1 MSEYISDIV
10 NNWSDRKLQKNTLI
24 LTEIYPLKGETSV
37 DLPDFK
43 KDKNIRVSIVKV
55 SLRLLGFFGYS
66 IRERYSLQQIKPILR
81 EEKGVVVGLCNKKNI
96 ELITRI
102 LKFFGENNMGILSG
116 IFCLA
121 ICKALQDCSNFR
133 QVVWDNKVLRT
144 WLKTQ
149 KYLTEGNISQLHRKY
164 FKPLED
170 AKGHQVKSQPVDS
183 QAVASQPVTTKP
195 VTKPD
200 PIERTYSQSS
210 ASSDGEGPQVKK
222 PRENA
227 LSSLYEKGGRY
238 EGLKER
244 MKILDDMFPAS
255 SEEED
260 EPEPVPPIKKAK
272 FKNVEKKV
280 EQKKVLDKKVAE
292 KKVVEK
298 KYPTFECN
306 ICASEKNTS
315 QKVAC
320 PKCKFEC
327 CKTCLKRHL
336 LSSSKLN
343 PSCMNCNTALSLDFV
358 YDNTDE
364 GFYNKEYREHRAGI
378 ILSMEKSL
386 LPTTQEDANI
396 EAKQREEKEQR
407 DIIKKWPKDAKKK
420 AEYYRDKNRVYFNQ
434 DNPEKAKEYMDKF
447 FDINNRMFAFD
458 DVKRNMYRGFHLE
471 RFKYIMDESKPFIL
485 EEFRR
490 FFDRP
495 VPVNDRSF
503 IHLQDILRGRERGE
517 GGQQE
522 KKTEMPKRLVF
533 IGPCPAQDCKGYLD
547 ENYVCGLCK
556 KEACKNC
563 RLPKHTDKCN
573 PDIVATVKMM
583 DRETKRC
590 PKCNVPIYKTEGC
603 DQMWCP
609 SCHTAFSWVT
619 GEIETGRIHNPHYY
633 QWMREQG
640 GGQMAREQGD
650 VRCGGAVL
658 YRDLLDT
665 LRRLRLPR
673 YEELLAKLHSL
684 IGDIRGVQLRRLV
697 VNNDPDVNRDLR
709 INYLLGDYKNDKE
722 WLSKIKMR
730 EKSKEKRT
738 SEILILQ
745 MLADTLEVILENIYR
760 ATSKGEV
767 DLQLAQL
774 PELHTYVN
782 KEFIK
787 IEKRFK
793 NKSFYLNDWRFDFR
807 SKEKRTSAIETFVD

>member
-1 MSEYISDIV
+1 MSQYINDIV
-10 NNWSDRKLQKNTLI
+10 NNWSDRKLQKNTFI
-24 LTEIYPLKGETSV
+24 LTEIFPLKSENSV

-43 KDKNIRVSIVKV
+43 KDQDIRLLLVKA
-55 SLRLLGFFGYS
+55 SLRLLSFFGYR
-66 IRERYSLQQIKPILR
+66 IKDRYSIEQIKPILR
-81 EEKGVVVGLCNKKNI
+81 EEKGVVVGLCNKKNL
-96 ELITRI
+96 ELVTRM

-121 ICKALQDCSNFR
+121 ICNALEYCSNFR
-133 QVVWDNKVLRT
+133 ELVGDNNVLGD
-144 WLKTQ
+144 WLNTQ
-149 KYLTEGNISQLHRKY
+149 KYLSKENITELQGKY
-164 FKPLED
+164 F
-170 AKGHQVKSQPVDS
+170 G
-183 QAVASQPVTTKP
+183 
-195 VTKPD
+195 
-200 PIERTYSQSS
+200 
-210 ASSDGEGPQVKK
+210 VKK
-222 PRENA
+222 PVK
-227 LSSLYEKGGRY
+227 SK
-238 EGLKER
+238 
-244 MKILDDMFPAS
+244 D
-255 SEEED
+255 
-260 EPEPVPPIKKAK
+260 
-272 FKNVEKKV
+272 VEKKV
-280 EQKKVLDKKVAE
+280 VEKKVVE

-306 ICASEKNTS
+306 ICASEKNIT
-315 QKVAC
+315 QKVTC

-336 LSSSKLN
+336 LSTSKLN
-343 PSCMNCNTALSLDFV
+343 PSCMNCNTPLSLDFV

-396 EAKQREEKEQR
+396 EAKQREEKNES

-420 AEYYRDKNRVYFNQ
+420 AEYYRDKNRVYFNKE
-434 DNPEKAKEYMDKF
+434 NPEKAKEYMDKF

-485 EEFRR
+485 QEFRQ

-495 VPVNDRSF
+495 APVNDRSF

-517 GGQQE
+517 GGQQK

-533 IGPCPAQDCKGYLD
+533 IGPCPEQDCKGYLD

-609 SCHTAFSWVT
+609 SCHTAFSWIT

-709 INYLLGDYKNDKE
+709 INYLLGDYKNEKE

-760 ATSKGEV
+760 ATSKDDV
-767 DLQLAQL
+767 NLQLAQL
-774 PELHTYVN
+774 PELHSYVN

-793 NKSFYLNDWRFDFR
+793 NKSFRLKDWKFDFTAMA
-807 SKEKRTSAIETFVD
+807 KRDS

>member
-1 MSEYISDIV
+1 MSQYINDIV
-10 NNWSDRKLQKNTLI
+10 NNWSDRKLQKNTFI
-24 LTEIYPLKGETSV
+24 LTEIFPLKSENSV

-43 KDKNIRVSIVKV
+43 KDQDIRLLLVKA
-55 SLRLLGFFGYS
+55 SLRLLSFFGYR
-66 IRERYSLQQIKPILR
+66 IKDRYSIEQIKPILR
-81 EEKGVVVGLCNKKNI
+81 EEKGVVVGLCNKKNL
-96 ELITRI
+96 ELVTRM

-121 ICKALQDCSNFR
+121 ICNALEYCSNFR
-133 QVVWDNKVLRT
+133 ELVGDNNVLGD
-144 WLKTQ
+144 WLNTQ
-149 KYLTEGNISQLHRKY
+149 KYLSKENITELQGKY
-164 FKPLED
+164 F
-170 AKGHQVKSQPVDS
+170 G
-183 QAVASQPVTTKP
+183 
-195 VTKPD
+195 
-200 PIERTYSQSS
+200 
-210 ASSDGEGPQVKK
+210 VKK
-222 PRENA
+222 PVK
-227 LSSLYEKGGRY
+227 SK
-238 EGLKER
+238 
-244 MKILDDMFPAS
+244 D
-255 SEEED
+255 
-260 EPEPVPPIKKAK
+260 
-272 FKNVEKKV
+272 VEKKV
-280 EQKKVLDKKVAE
+280 VE

-306 ICASEKNTS
+306 ICASEKNIT
-315 QKVAC
+315 QKVTC

-336 LSSSKLN
+336 LSTSKLN
-343 PSCMNCNTALSLDFV
+343 PSCMNCNTPLSLDFV

-364 GFYNKEYREHRAGI
+364 GFYNKEYREHRADI

-396 EAKQREEKEQR
+396 EAKQREEKNES

-420 AEYYRDKNRVYFNQ
+420 AEYYRDKNRVYFNEE
-434 DNPEKAKEYMDKF
+434 NPEKAKEYMDKF

-485 EEFRR
+485 QEFRQ

-517 GGQQE
+517 GGQKE

-533 IGPCPAQDCKGYLD
+533 IGPCPEQDCKGYLD
-547 ENYVCGLCK
+547 ESYVCGLCK

-609 SCHTAFSWVT
+609 SCHTAFSWIT

-709 INYLLGDYKNDKE
+709 INYLLGDYKNEKE

-760 ATSKGEV
+760 ATSKDDV
-767 DLQLAQL
+767 NLQLAQL
-774 PELHTYVN
+774 PELHSYVN

-793 NKSFYLNDWRFDFR
+793 NKSFRLKDWKFDFTAMA
-807 SKEKRTSAIETFVD
+807 KRDS

>member
-24 LTEIYPLKGETSV
+24 LTEIYTLKGEKSV

-55 SLRLLGFFGYS
+55 SLRLLAFFGYR
-66 IRERYSLQQIKPILR
+66 IRDKYSLEQIKPIFR
-81 EEKGVVVGLCNKKNI
+81 EEKGVLVGLCNKKNI
-96 ELITRI
+96 QLITRI

-133 QVVWDNKVLRT
+133 EVVWDNKVLRT

-149 KYLTEGNISQLHRKY
+149 KYLTEGNISKLHRKY

-170 AKGHQVKSQPVDS
+170 SKERQ
-183 QAVASQPVTTKP
+183 VASKP
-195 VTKPD
+195 VASKTVASKPA
-200 PIERTYSQSS
+200 PVERTYSQSS
-210 ASSDGEGPQVKK
+210 ASSDGEGPRVKK
-222 PRENA
+222 KLTENA

-255 SEEED
+255 PEEEEED
-260 EPEPVPPIKKAK
+260 EPEPVPPIKKA
-272 FKNVEKKV
+272 EKKV
-280 EQKKVLDKKVAE
+280 EQKKVEQKKVD
-292 KKVVEK
+292 KK

-306 ICASEKNTS
+306 ICASEKNIS
-315 QKVAC
+315 QKVTC

-343 PSCMNCNTALSLDFV
+343 PSCMNCNTPLSLDFV

-386 LPTTQEDANI
+386 LPTTQDDANV
-396 EAKQREEKEQR
+396 EAKQREEKAQR
-407 DIIKKWPKDAKKK
+407 DIIKKWPKDAEKK
-420 AEYYRDKNRVYFNQ
+420 AEYYRDKNRIYFNEE
-434 DNPEKAKEYMDKF
+434 NPEKAKEYMDKF
-447 FDINNRMFAFD
+447 FDIKNRIFAFN
-458 DVKRNMYRGFHLE
+458 DVKINMYRGFHLE
-471 RFKYIMDESKPFIL
+471 RLKYIMDESKPFIL

-490 FFDRP
+490 FFDRRA
-495 VPVNDRSF
+495 PVNDRSF
-503 IHLQDILRGRERGE
+503 IHLQDFLRGRERGQGDQE
-517 GGQQE
+517 E
-522 KKTEMPKRLVF
+522 KKTEKSKRAVF
-533 IGPCPAQDCKGYLD
+533 IGPCPQDDCKGYLD
-547 ENYVCGLCK
+547 DTYVCGLCK
-556 KEACKNC
+556 KEACKTC
-563 RLPKHTDKCN
+563 RLPKHTGKCN

-619 GEIETGRIHNPHYY
+619 GQIETGRIHNPHYY

-650 VRCGGAVL
+650 VRCGGPVL
-658 YRDLLDT
+658 YRDVLQT
-665 LRRLRLPR
+665 LRRLGLQQ
-673 YEELLAKLHSL
+673 YEELLGMIHSL
-684 IGDIRGVQLRRLV
+684 IGDIRGVRLRALTI
-697 VNNDPDVNRDLR
+697 NEDPDVNRDLR
-709 INYLLGDYKNDKE
+709 INYLLGDYKDEKE

-730 EKSKEKRT
+730 EKSKEKRQA
-738 SEILILQ
+738 EILILQ
-745 MLADTLEVILENIYR
+745 MLADTLEVIVENIYR
-760 ATSKGEV
+760 ATSEEEV
-767 DLQLAQL
+767 NVQLAQL
-774 PELHTYVN
+774 PELQTYVN

-793 NKSFYLNDWRFDFR
+793 NKSFHLNDWRFDFR
-807 SKEKRTSAIETFVD
+807 SKEKRTSPIETFVD